1 MQAVGKNTFVYVCP
15 KGDPSVNS
23 EFQHYVN
30 TPAKEF
36 VDNKIMSGIMKPKN
50 NSIEYVEVDFIIS
63 KYSVYFWDKI
73 KNENKEITLY
83 LFKIDTFLSFTIL
96 IIHVFKVL
104 LDFIL

>member
-1 MQAVGKNTFVYVCP
+1 MKYQNFFFWFINIFSIDRLVKRFGPNNNMQAVGKNTFVYVCP

-63 KYSVYFWDKI
+63 KYSVYF
-73 KNENKEITLY
+73 
-83 LFKIDTFLSFTIL
+83 
-96 IIHVFKVL
+96 
-104 LDFIL
+104 